1 MERIHGPG
9 EEHLAFL
16 RVSKCLRGEII
27 RPAVISNKNV
37 HGTTYEFPG
46 YELVHVPQGVKI
58 FTNPDLAQTPPDGAA
73 SAVTITETISNGKS
87 VAKSLISL
95 FQLVFSAVTLW
106 SARGNQL
113 DTYGYAAFSLS
124 VAPYA
129 VMAAANLLANV
140 ICPQYQTMF
149 IVRNEVLEEAE
160 SLYGVRVDGSVG
172 ELRCM
177 PHSSSPEKS
186 DLHLPL
192 RFDGSGTRFMVLE
205 EEKALDGHGDPV
217 FPLNI
222 ISPDEAVRGG
232 VLPSKQV
239 CIPPHADY
247 IQDVEDSW
255 QLLTADIGSM

>member
-1 MERIHGPG
+1 
-9 EEHLAFL
+9 
-16 RVSKCLRGEII
+16 
-27 RPAVISNKNV
+27 
-37 HGTTYEFPG
+37 
-46 YELVHVPQGVKI
+46 
-58 FTNPDLAQTPPDGAA
+58 
-73 SAVTITETISNGKS
+73 
-87 VAKSLISL
+87 
-95 FQLVFSAVTLW
+95 
-106 SARGNQL
+106 
-113 DTYGYAAFSLS
+113 
-124 VAPYA
+124 
-129 VMAAANLLANV
+129 
-140 ICPQYQTMF
+140 MF

-177 PHSSSPEKS
+177 PHSSSPEMP

-222 ISPDEAVRGG
+222 ISPDEAVREG